1 MIEDELSKLPE
12 GALADY
18 RHDER
23 LQRVWG
29 RLEAD
34 LGRQRVRPR
43 PAFLYLPAFA
53 AAVFALGVLVGRTTL
68 VAEPAPSVLAE
79 PPPAAEAT
87 PRALPATAE
96 QRANPQQP
104 ATTARARQTVSPRN
118 ALAARPA
125 TEGPEPAA
133 VTEPVPFASASP
145 AGPPEWQ
152 TLAESGDFAGAHVA
166 LERSGGFQVALVG
179 ASPEVLMSLA
189 DLARATGSRDQA
201 VTALRRLLTVHPD
214 APETPLAA
222 WTLGNLLEQ
231 TGDRSG
237 AAEAF
242 ALYRRLSPTGDFA
255 EDAAARQFE
264 SALSEGNLEL
274 ARQLVDQYAKD
285 FPHGRRVAE
294 LREELAKV
302 EAEVAGAGAPSVAPE
317 SGLPEPEQPAAPTA
331 P

>member
-1 MIEDELSKLPE
+1 MIEDELSKLPD

-18 RHDER
+18 RNDAR
-23 LQRVWG
+23 LQRVWT

-34 LGRQRVRPR
+34 LGKRPARQR
-43 PAFLYLPAFA
+43 PAFFYVPAFGA
-53 AAVFALGVLVGRTTL
+53 ALFALGVWVGRSSH
-68 VAEPAPSVLAE
+68 VAEPLPSVVAE
-79 PPPAAEAT
+79 PPPAVEAA
-87 PRALPATAE
+87 PRPLPATAE

-104 ATTARARQTVSPRN
+104 ATASPPRQAAPARHTLATRPTAEGLRAP
-118 ALAARPA
+118 
-125 TEGPEPAA
+125 A
-133 VTEPVPFASASP
+133 VTEPIPFASASP
-145 AGPPEWQ
+145 AGPPAWQ
-152 TLAESGDFAGAHVA
+152 TLAEAGDFAGAYAA
-166 LERSGGFQVALVG
+166 LERDGGFQAALLG
-179 ASPEVLMSLA
+179 ASPELLMTLA

-231 TGDRSG
+231 SGDRAG

-264 SALSEGNLEL
+264 SALSEGDLER

-294 LREELAKV
+294 LREELAKA
-302 EAEVAGAGAPSVAPE
+302 EAEGAGAGAPSVDAPE
-317 SGLPEPEQPAAPTA
+317 PSSSEPETPPATP
-331 P
+331 

>member
-29 RLEAD
+29 RLEDD

-43 PAFLYLPAFA
+43 PAFLYLPAFGA
-53 AAVFALGVLVGRTTL
+53 ALFALGVLVGRTTH
-68 VAEPAPSVLAE
+68 VAEPSPSVLAE
-79 PPPAAEAT
+79 PPRVAEAAPS
-87 PRALPATAE
+87 PRPASAE
-96 QRANPQQP
+96 QRADPQRP
-104 ATTARARQTVSPRN
+104 ATTA
-118 ALAARPA
+118 AARPA
-125 TEGPEPAA
+125 VSPRGSLTARPPVEGPHQPL
-133 VTEPVPFASASP
+133 VSDPVPFASASP
-145 AGPPEWQ
+145 AAPPQWQ
-152 TLAESGDFAGAHVA
+152 ALAESGDFTGAHAA
-166 LERSGGFQVALVG
+166 LERSGGFSMALIG

-302 EAEVAGAGAPSVAPE
+302 EAEVAGAGAPSVVSD
-317 SGLPEPEQPAAPTA
+317 SGVPEPEQPAAPPA
-331 P
+331 Q